1 MNYLVVLFKNK
12 VRKKIINKFVTFIK
26 AKEFFDNKINFLISS
41 PKYLGLHN
49 RRNFYLVLIP
59 SQFFKEKLRTS

>member
-26 AKEFFDNKINFLISS
+26 AKEFFDNKINNNKSI
-41 PKYLGLHN
+41 Y
-49 RRNFYLVLIP
+49 
-59 SQFFKEKLRTS
+59 FKKDVENAKDCDFEL